1 MDGFW
6 ETRLTFTKPKLQDYR
21 TMAKAG
27 SIYYLE
33 ENPEDKAGRPL
44 TVFVG
49 ASWDMK
55 KNPDDI
61 RKVLSFS
68 LKGDV
73 QGSWHYL
80 KSMTFEDGTVIDM
93 DNKTMLYKPAP
104 QEQQGGGGEKAPF

>member
-1 MDGFW
+1 
-6 ETRLTFTKPKLQDYR
+6 
-21 TMAKAG
+21 MAKAG

-33 ENPEDKAGRPL
+33 ENPEDKTGRPL
-44 TVFVG
+44 TRFVG

-68 LKGDV
+68 LKGET

-80 KSMTFEDGTVIDM
+80 KKLVFEDGTEIEM
-93 DNKTMLYKPAP
+93 EGKTMLYKPAP
-104 QEQQGGGGEKAPF
+104 QEQQGGGGEKPPF